1 MKKVLLVLLLA
12 LSVILTACGGDSS
25 GNSVSSNDSM
35 STIDKIKKNKK
46 IVIGTAPG
54 YAPFEMT
61 DLKGKY
67 VGYDIDTAKA
77 IGKALDVDVEFKEY
91 SFDGLI
97 AALQVGE
104 IDMII
109 SGMTI
114 TGPRALSVSF
124 ANPYYKTKQVAL
136 VPDTDTT
143 TKNWTDL
150 DKKGNKIATVVGTTG
165 QLITKNTFKNAEIK
179 DYKEVSAAALAMVSG
194 QLDGVIYDESALRI
208 WNKEN
213 GKSRV
218 IDNQISAE
226 NLGIAVKHDDLK
238 TVQWLNSFLYS
249 YLDGPDE
256 LKSRKYWF
264 ESDKWYND
272 INNKADSE

>member
-1 MKKVLLVLLLA
+1 MKKVLLAFVLI
-12 LSVILTACGGDSS
+12 LSVILSACGGTDS
-25 GNSVSSNDSM
+25 GNGSSDGGT
-35 STIDKIKKNKK
+35 STIEKIKKNKK

-61 DLKGKY
+61 DLKGNY

-77 IGKALDVDVEFKEY
+77 IGKALDVKVEFKEY

-124 ANPYYKTKQVAL
+124 ANPYFKTKQVAL
-136 VPDTDTT
+136 VPSTDTT
-143 TKNWTDL
+143 TKVWTDL

-179 DYKEVSAAALAMVSG
+179 DYKEMAAAALAMISG
-194 QLDGVIYDESALRI
+194 QIDGVVYDESSVRV
-208 WNKEN
+208 WNKQN

-218 IDNQISAE
+218 IDNQISTE
-226 NLGIAVKHDDLK
+226 NLGIAVKHNDLK

-249 YLDGPDE
+249 YIDGPDE
-256 LKSRKYWF
+256 LKSRSYWF
-264 ESDKWYND
+264 ESDEWYDN
-272 INNKADSE
+272 INNKVEAE

>member
-1 MKKVLLVLLLA
+1 MKKLFFILVLICSA
-12 LSVILTACGGDSS
+12 ILTACGGASSNGSDSK
-25 GNSVSSNDSM
+25 SVS
-35 STIDKIKKNKK
+35 TIEKVKKNKK
-46 IVIGTAPG
+46 LVIGTAPG
-54 YAPFEMT
+54 YAPLEMM

-77 IGKALDVDVEFKEY
+77 IGKALGVDVEFKPY

-124 ANPYYKTKQVAL
+124 ANPYFKTKQVAL
-136 VPDTDTT
+136 VPSTDTS
-143 TKNWTDL
+143 TKVWTDL

-179 DYKEVSAAALAMVSG
+179 DYKEMPAAALAMISG
-194 QLDGVIYDESALRI
+194 QIDGVVYDESAVRI
-208 WNKEN
+208 WSKEN
-213 GKSRV
+213 GKSRI

-249 YLDGPDE
+249 YIDGPDE
-256 LKSRKYWF
+256 LKSRNYWF
-264 ESDKWYND
+264 ESDEWYKN
-272 INNKADSE
+272 INNKVEPE

>member
-1 MKKVLLVLLLA
+1 MKKILLA
-12 LSVILTACGGDSS
+12 FLVILSVFLSACEETGSVDSDN
-25 GNSVSSNDSM
+25 GT
-35 STIDKIKKNKK
+35 STIEKIKKSKK

-77 IGKALDVDVEFKEY
+77 IGKALDAKVEFKEY

-124 ANPYYKTKQVAL
+124 ANPYFKTKQVAL
-136 VPDTDTT
+136 VPNTDTT
-143 TKNWTDL
+143 TKVWTDL
-150 DKKGNKIATVVGTTG
+150 DKKGKKIATVVGTTG

-179 DYKEVSAAALAMVSG
+179 DYKEMAAAALAMISG
-194 QLDGVIYDESALRI
+194 QIDGVIYDESSVRI
-208 WNKEN
+208 WNKQN

-226 NLGIAVKHDDLK
+226 NLGIAVKHNDLK
-238 TVQWLNSFLYS
+238 TIQWLNSFLYS
-249 YLDGPDE
+249 YIDGPEE
-256 LKSRKYWF
+256 LKSRNYWF
-264 ESDKWYND
+264 ENDEWYDN
-272 INNKADSE
+272 INNKVEAE

>member
-1 MKKVLLVLLLA
+1 MKKVFILFMLV
-12 LSVILTACGGDSS
+12 LSVILTACGGS
-25 GNSVSSNDSM
+25 GTDNSGSESGT
-35 STIDKIKKNKK
+35 STIEKIKKNKK

-61 DLKGKY
+61 DLKGNY

-77 IGKALDVDVEFKEY
+77 IGKALDVKVEFKEY

-136 VPDTDTT
+136 VPSTDTT
-143 TKNWTDL
+143 TKVWTDL

-179 DYKEVSAAALAMVSG
+179 DYKEMAAAALAMISG
-194 QLDGVIYDESALRI
+194 QIDGVVYDESSVRV
-208 WNKEN
+208 WNKQN

-226 NLGIAVKHDDLK
+226 NLGIAVKHNDLK

-249 YLDGPDE
+249 YIDGPDE
-256 LKSRKYWF
+256 LKSRNYWF
-264 ESDKWYND
+264 ESDEWYDN
-272 INNKADSE
+272 INNKVEAE

>member
-1 MKKVLLVLLLA
+1 MLILSMILA
-12 LSVILTACGGDSS
+12 ACGGSGTDSS
-25 GNSVSSNDSM
+25 GSDAGT
-35 STIDKIKKNKK
+35 STIEKVKKNKK
-46 IVIGTAPG
+46 LVIGTAPG

-77 IGKALDVDVEFKEY
+77 IAKALGVEVEFKEY

-136 VPDTDTT
+136 VPSSDTT
-143 TKNWTDL
+143 TKEWTDL
-150 DKKGNKIATVVGTTG
+150 DKKGNKIATVIGTTG
-165 QLITKNTFKNAEIK
+165 QLITKNTFKHAEVK
-179 DYKEVSAAALAMVSG
+179 DYKEMPAAALAMISG
-194 QLDGVIYDESALRI
+194 QIDGVVYDESSVRI
-208 WNKEN
+208 WSKEN
-213 GKSRV
+213 GKSRI

-226 NLGIAVKHDDLK
+226 NLGIAVKHNDLK

-249 YLDGPDE
+249 YIDGPDE

-264 ESDKWYND
+264 ENDEWYKD
-272 INNKADSE
+272 INNKVAAE

>member
-1 MKKVLLVLLLA
+1 MKKVFVLLMIV
-12 LSVILTACGGDSS
+12 LSVILTACGGSGADSS
-25 GNSVSSNDSM
+25 SSDSGT
-35 STIDKIKKNKK
+35 STIEKVKKNKK

-54 YAPFEMT
+54 YAPFEMV

-77 IGKALDVDVEFKEY
+77 IGKALGVKVEFKEY

-104 IDMII
+104 IDMIV

-136 VPDTDTT
+136 VPSSDTT
-143 TKNWTDL
+143 TKEWTDL
-150 DKKGNKIATVVGTTG
+150 DKKGMKIATVIGTTG
-165 QLITKNTFKNAEIK
+165 QLITKNTFKHAEIK
-179 DYKEVSAAALAMVSG
+179 DYKEMPAAALAMISG
-194 QLDGVIYDESALRI
+194 QIDGVVYDESSVRI

-226 NLGIAVKHDDLK
+226 NLGIALKHNDLK

-249 YLDGPDE
+249 YIDGPDE

-264 ESDKWYND
+264 ESDEWYDN
-272 INNKADSE
+272 INNKVEAE

>member
-1 MKKVLLVLLLA
+1 MKKVLLVFVLI
-12 LSVILTACGGDSS
+12 LSVILTACGGNDS
-25 GNSVSSNDSM
+25 GNGNSDGGT

-54 YAPFEMT
+54 YAPFEMM

-77 IGKALDVDVEFKEY
+77 IGKALDVKVEFKEY

-124 ANPYYKTKQVAL
+124 ANPYFKTKQVAL
-136 VPDTDTT
+136 VPSTDTS
-143 TKNWTDL
+143 TKVWTDL

-165 QLITKNTFKNAEIK
+165 QIITKNTFKNAEIK
-179 DYKEVSAAALAMVSG
+179 DYKEMAAAALAMISG
-194 QLDGVIYDESALRI
+194 QIDGVIYDESSVRV
-208 WNKEN
+208 WNKQN

-226 NLGIAVKHDDLK
+226 NLGIAVKHNDLK

-249 YLDGPDE
+249 YIDGPDE
-256 LKSRKYWF
+256 LKSRSYWF
-264 ESDKWYND
+264 ESDEWYDN
-272 INNKADSE
+272 INNKVEAE

>member
-1 MKKVLLVLLLA
+1 MKKVLLVFILV
-12 LSVILTACGGDSS
+12 LSMILSACGGTDS
-25 GNSVSSNDSM
+25 GNGSSDGGT
-35 STIDKIKKNKK
+35 STIEKIKKNKK
-46 IVIGTAPG
+46 LVIGTAPG
-54 YAPFEMT
+54 YAPFEMM
-61 DLKGKY
+61 DLKGNY

-77 IGKALDVDVEFKEY
+77 IGKALDVEVEFKEY

-124 ANPYYKTKQVAL
+124 ANPYFKTKQVAL
-136 VPDTDTT
+136 VPSTDTT
-143 TKNWTDL
+143 TKVWTDL

-165 QLITKNTFKNAEIK
+165 QIITKNTFKNAEIK
-179 DYKEVSAAALAMVSG
+179 DYKEMAAAALAMISG
-194 QLDGVIYDESALRI
+194 QIDGVIYDESSVRV
-208 WNKEN
+208 WNKQN

-226 NLGIAVKHDDLK
+226 NLGIAVKHNDLK

-249 YLDGPDE
+249 YIDGPDE
-256 LKSRKYWF
+256 LKSRNYWF
-264 ESDKWYND
+264 ESDEWYDN
-272 INNKADSE
+272 INNKVEAE

>member
-1 MKKVLLVLLLA
+1 MKKVFVLLIIV
-12 LSVILTACGGDSS
+12 LSVILTACGGSGTDSS
-25 GNSVSSNDSM
+25 DSGT
-35 STIDKIKKNKK
+35 STIEKVKKNKK

-54 YAPFEMT
+54 YAPFEMV

-77 IGKALDVDVEFKEY
+77 IGKALGVKVEFKEY
-91 SFDGLI
+91 AFDGLI

-104 IDMII
+104 IDMIV

-136 VPDTDTT
+136 VPSSDTT
-143 TKNWTDL
+143 TKKWTDL
-150 DKKGNKIATVVGTTG
+150 DKKGKKIATVIGTTG
-165 QLITKNTFKNAEIK
+165 QLITKNTFKHAEIK
-179 DYKEVSAAALAMVSG
+179 DYKEMPAAALAMISG
-194 QLDGVIYDESALRI
+194 QIDGVVYDESSVRI
-208 WNKEN
+208 WSKEN

-226 NLGIAVKHDDLK
+226 NLGIAIKHNDLK

-264 ESDKWYND
+264 ESDEWYAN
-272 INNKADSE
+272 INNKVEAE

>member
-1 MKKVLLVLLLA
+1 MKKVLLAFVLI
-12 LSVILTACGGDSS
+12 LSVILSACGGTDS
-25 GNSVSSNDSM
+25 GNGSSDGGT
-35 STIDKIKKNKK
+35 STIEKIKKNKK

-61 DLKGKY
+61 DLKGNY

-77 IGKALDVDVEFKEY
+77 IGKALDVKVEFKEY

-124 ANPYYKTKQVAL
+124 ANPYFKTKQVAL
-136 VPDTDTT
+136 VPSTDTT
-143 TKNWTDL
+143 TKVWTDL

-179 DYKEVSAAALAMVSG
+179 DYKEMAAAALAMISG
-194 QLDGVIYDESALRI
+194 QIDGVVYDESSVRV
-208 WNKEN
+208 WNKQN

-226 NLGIAVKHDDLK
+226 NLGIAVKHNDLK

-249 YLDGPDE
+249 YIDGPDE
-256 LKSRKYWF
+256 LKSRSYWF
-264 ESDKWYND
+264 ESDEWYDN
-272 INNKADSE
+272 INNKAE

>member
-1 MKKVLLVLLLA
+1 M
-12 LSVILTACGGDSS
+12 
-25 GNSVSSNDSM
+25 
-35 STIDKIKKNKK
+35 
-46 IVIGTAPG
+46 
-54 YAPFEMT
+54 
-61 DLKGKY
+61 KGKY

-77 IGKALDVDVEFKEY
+77 IGKALGVDVEFKPY

-124 ANPYYKTKQVAL
+124 ANPYFKTKQVAL
-136 VPDTDTT
+136 VPSTDTS
-143 TKNWTDL
+143 TKVWTDL

-179 DYKEVSAAALAMVSG
+179 DYKEMPAAALAMISG
-194 QLDGVIYDESALRI
+194 QIDGVVYDESAVRI
-208 WNKEN
+208 WSKEN
-213 GKSRV
+213 GKSRI

-249 YLDGPDE
+249 YIDGPDE
-256 LKSRKYWF
+256 LKSRNYWF
-264 ESDKWYND
+264 ESDEWYKN
-272 INNKADSE
+272 INNKVEPE